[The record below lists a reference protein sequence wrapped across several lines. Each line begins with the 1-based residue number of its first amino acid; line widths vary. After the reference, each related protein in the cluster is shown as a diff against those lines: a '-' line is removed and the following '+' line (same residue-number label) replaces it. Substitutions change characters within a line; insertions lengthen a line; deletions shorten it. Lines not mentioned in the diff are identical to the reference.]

1 MKKIFFSL
9 QPLPAGI
16 SGATFQSQPDADR
29 YLVICNSTTSRQK
42 RRHSFGH
49 EMAHVLLGHFDTAAT
64 LDVYAKEGA
73 PQVFYKGEEIH
84 SGEAAP
90 ISLNAEPWELE
101 ADAAAWSYYH
111 KYKPTFAELE
121 DKGQAYLEV

>member
-1 MKKIFFSL
+1 MKRIYFSL

-16 SGATFQSQPDADR
+16 SGATFQSKEDPAR
-29 YLVICNSTTSRQK
+29 YVVFCDNTTSTQK

-49 EMAHVLLGHFDTAAT
+49 ELAHIFLGHFDTAAT
-64 LDVYAKEGA
+64 LDIHTAGEA
-73 PQVFYKGEEIH
+73 PKVFYQGEEIH
-84 SGEAAP
+84 KEDP
-90 ISLNAEPWELE
+90 TPLYLNTEPWELE
-101 ADAAAWSYYH
+101 ADAAAWSYYQ

>member
-1 MKKIFFSL
+1 MKRICFSL

-16 SGATFQSQPDADR
+16 SGTTFQSQPDADR
-29 YLVICNSTTSRQK
+29 YLVICDSTTSTQK
-42 RRHSFGH
+42 RRKTFGH
-49 EMAHVLLGHFDTAAT
+49 ELAHILLGHFDTAAT
-64 LDVYAKEGA
+64 LDINTAGEA
-73 PQVFYKGEEIH
+73 PKVFYKGEEIH
-84 SGEAAP
+84 SGDKTP
-90 ISLNAEPWELE
+90 LNLDTEPWELE

>member
-1 MKKIFFSL
+1 MKRIYFSL

-16 SGATFQSQPDADR
+16 SGATFRSEKDPAR
-29 YLVICNSTTSRQK
+29 YVVFCDSTTSTQK
-42 RRHSFGH
+42 RRKTFGH
-49 EMAHVLLGHFDTAAT
+49 ELAHILLGHFDTAAT
-64 LDVYAKEGA
+64 LDINTAGEA
-73 PQVFYKGEEIH
+73 PKVFYQGEEIH
-84 SGEAAP
+84 SGDKAP
-90 ISLNAEPWELE
+90 LNLNTEPWELE

>member
-9 QPLPAGI
+9 RPLPAGI

-29 YLVICNSTTSRQK
+29 YLVICDSAISTQK
-42 RRHSFGH
+42 RRKTFGH
-49 EMAHVLLGHFDTAAT
+49 ELAHILLGHFDTAAT
-64 LDVYAKEGA
+64 LDISTAGETPK
-73 PQVFYKGEEIH
+73 VFYKGEEIH
-84 SGEAAP
+84 RGDKAP
-90 ISLNAEPWELE
+90 LNLDAEPWELE